1 MSSSTVLAMALV
13 STRGIGSTGAC
24 LLAQEYESIADLAE
38 AVNSGGLTGRYSRW
52 ADALRRLADG
62 ADAAQREAEREIAR
76 HIDQG
81 IGVVAVSDEAYPRR
95 LRLLAD
101 APPLLYW
108 LGDLAAASRDSV
120 AIVGTRHPSPVAV
133 EVTRRLSERFVRAG
147 FCIVSGLAQGIDT
160 AAHQAALDAGGSTVA
175 VVGTPLDRVFPAS
188 NAALQQRIIDAG
200 GCVLSELPLG
210 HAGHPSDFAKR
221 DRIQS
226 GLSLGVVPIQ
236 TSRTGG
242 TMHTVRYA
250 VKQERLLVC
259 PRPVASDGRADYG
272 GVLEA
277 IETMDCVVLEDAAD
291 YEGTFRRLS
300 MTAAALDAD
309 GSTTAASLDE
319 HGSGDTLF

>member
-1 MSSSTVLAMALV
+1 MCGTRTDSQMNRATVLAMALV
-13 STRGIGSTGAC
+13 STRGIGATGAC
-24 LLAQEYESIADLAE
+24 LLAQDYQSIADLVE
-38 AVNSGGLTGRYSRW
+38 AVNSGALSARYSRW
-52 ADALRRLADG
+52 ADALRRFADD
-62 ADAAQREAEREIAR
+62 ADAVQWTAEKEISR
-76 HIDQG
+76 HVEQG
-81 IGVVAVSDEAYPRR
+81 IGVVGVSDEGYPSR

-108 LGDLAAASRDSV
+108 LGNLSSASLDSV
-120 AIVGTRHPSPVAV
+120 AVVGTRHPTPIAV
-133 EVTRRLSERFVRAG
+133 EVTRRLTERFVGAG

-160 AAHQAALDAGGSTVA
+160 TAHQSALDAGGTTVA
-175 VVGTPLDRVFPAS
+175 VVGTPLDRVFPAG
-188 NAALQQRIIDAG
+188 NAALQQRIVDAG

-210 HAGHPSDFAKR
+210 HVGHPSDFAKR

-250 VKQERLLVC
+250 AKQERLLVC
-259 PRPVASDGRADYG
+259 PRPLASDRQADYD

-291 YEGTFRRLS
+291 LEGAFHRLS
-300 MTAAALDAD
+300 MTAL
-309 GSTTAASLDE
+309 SLDR
-319 HGSGDTLF
+319 HDSGDTLF